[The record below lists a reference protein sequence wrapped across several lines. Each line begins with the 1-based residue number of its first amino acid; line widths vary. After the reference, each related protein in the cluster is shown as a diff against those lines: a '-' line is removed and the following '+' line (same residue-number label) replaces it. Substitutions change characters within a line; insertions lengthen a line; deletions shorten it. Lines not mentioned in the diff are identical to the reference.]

1 MACYARAQLRVEFKK
16 SCAMYC
22 ERVSEMVKI
31 RHDSPFDRKGFHEA
45 FGNVRSAFDE
55 VSERKSTLNR
65 HRMDHGC

>member
-31 RHDSPFDRKGFHEA
+31 RHDSPLIGKGSTSLIGKGSTRHSA
-45 FGNVRSAFDE
+45 TSGRLLMRSRNE
-55 VSERKSTLNR
+55 NPR
-65 HRMDHGC
+65 